1 MTVNR
6 SAVMNV
12 VVRGLAVG
20 CVGVVLLQ
28 AGGCTPAQTLVLQ
41 MPPSPQ
47 AGGLAPVNLV
57 SVEQE
62 KGIVEL
68 SKEQAEQF
76 RERLVKKLTTLSTF
90 KEAPSSNS
98 TDERL
103 IIRYRFV
110 HLDSGNVVAR
120 GISGAANLFGS
131 PFYGVGDGAVAV
143 EAKYLNR
150 QGVEQARIV
159 ALGPIS
165 GALASSSSAID
176 ASADIVARFAAE
188 TWGIKPTYYPNWED
202 KP

>member
-1 MTVNR
+1 MNR
-6 SAVMNV
+6 TCGAVSKAIT
-12 VVRGLAVG
+12 RGLALG
-20 CVGVVLLQ
+20 CVGFVLAL

-47 AGGLAPVNLV
+47 AGGLAPVALV

-62 KGIVEL
+62 KGPVEL
-68 SKEQAEQF
+68 TKEQAEQF

-90 KEAPSSNS
+90 KEVTAANAA
-98 TDERL
+98 DERL
-103 IIRYRFV
+103 VIRYRFV

-188 TWGIKPTYYPNWED
+188 TWGIKPEYYPNWED